1 MNFVTVI
8 LQIGREIAR
17 VSGINAGR
25 DPCRQDARR
34 ETESHPVNRVYETR
48 N

>member
-8 LQIGREIAR
+8 PQIGREIAR
-17 VSGINAGR
+17 ESGINAVG

-34 ETESHPVNRVYETR
+34 ETESHR
-48 N
+48 